1 MDLSDTSRYRVGAAR
16 DRADNTRNPRQRW
29 RPLITKVQ
37 PQAIM
42 LDIMKENNPYAWEPT
57 PAYIENSVL
66 AKFMDAHGIRDF
78 DALLARSNEDPK
90 WYWDAI
96 IRYFGI
102 RFYKPYH
109 RLLDT
114 SRGFPWAKWCVGG
127 ATNVTL
133 NCLDAHRG
141 TPVMEK
147 TALLWEAEDGR
158 TRTWDYE
165 RLLAET
171 ARLADALRALG
182 FGKGDAIGI
191 YMPIMP
197 ETMAA
202 FFAVIK
208 IGAIVVPLFSGF
220 GAEALIS
227 RLSDARCAGL
237 ITVDGA
243 KRRGKNVMLKEI
255 ADEAADRVSSL
266 RHVIVSESLGIE
278 VDWHPERDRWWHE
291 ITNERST
298 NASTEEMS
306 AEDPFM
312 IIFTSGTTG
321 KAKGTVH
328 THCSFLTKL
337 VADIGLCMDFKPDD
351 RLLWMSDLGWLIGPM
366 QFVVSTFFGA
376 TVILA
381 EGAPDYPEPGR
392 LWRLVQDHRVTY
404 LGIAPTIARLMMR
417 YGTDVVEKY
426 NLSSL
431 RVTLS
436 SGELWNPDSWTWF
449 FEHVC
454 KRRVPNLNVSGGTEI
469 GWGIVTSTVIQP
481 HKPCAFTTGVPG
493 MGADVV
499 DTDGNTAPP
508 GRMGELVLRHPSIG
522 LSRGLWNDPD
532 RYLETYWNKIPDLWV
547 HGDWAS
553 KDEDGAWY
561 LHGRSDDT
569 IMVAG
574 KRCGPAEVE
583 SLLMETGLIAEA
595 AATAITDSLKGETIL
610 CACVPKTDSSSMN
623 DEGDER
629 LREGLAETLRM
640 AVTHALGPAF
650 RPTAMVFV
658 KELPKTR
665 SMKVMRRV
673 VRALYEGNDPGDL
686 ASMANPH
693 VMADLREVFKG

>member
-1 MDLSDTSRYRVGAAR
+1 MIYE
-16 DRADNTRNPRQRW
+16 
-29 RPLITKVQ
+29 
-37 PQAIM
+37 
-42 LDIMKENNPYAWEPT
+42 IMKKNNQYAWQPT

-66 AKFMDAHGIRDF
+66 TEFMDTLGIEDF
-78 DALLARSNEDPK
+78 DTLVSRSNEDPE
-90 WYWDAI
+90 WYWDTI
-96 IRYFGI
+96 IRHFGI
-102 RFYKPYH
+102 RFYKPYQQ
-109 RLLDT
+109 LLDT
-114 SRGFPWAKWCVGG
+114 SRGFPWSRWCVGG
-127 ATNVTL
+127 TTNLVL

-147 TALLWEAEDGR
+147 SALIWEGEDGR
-158 TRTWDYE
+158 VRGWNYE
-165 RLLAET
+165 RLLTET
-171 ARLADALRALG
+171 DRLAQALRNLG
-182 FGKGDAIGI
+182 LGKGDTIGI

-197 ETMAA
+197 ETLAA
-202 FFAVIK
+202 FFAIIK

-220 GAEALIS
+220 GSEALVS
-227 RLSDARCAGL
+227 RLSDARCAAL
-237 ITVDGA
+237 ITIDGTR
-243 KRRGKNVMLKEI
+243 RRGKNVVLKGI
-255 ADEAADRVSSL
+255 ADEAADQVSSL
-266 RHVIVSESLGIE
+266 RHMIVLKSLKVPLEWHRGRDHWWDEVTGGCSE
-278 VDWHPERDRWWHE
+278 HTP
-291 ITNERST
+291 
-298 NASTEEMS
+298 TEEMS
-306 AEDPFM
+306 SEDPFM

-366 QFVVSTFFGA
+366 QFVVGTFFGA
-376 TVILA
+376 TLVLA

-417 YGTDVVEKY
+417 YGTDEVEKY
-426 NLSSL
+426 DLSSL

-499 DTDGNTAPP
+499 DTGGNTVPP

-522 LSRGLWNDPD
+522 LSRGLWDDPE
-532 RYLETYWNKIPDLWV
+532 RYLETYWHKIPGLWV

-553 KDEDGAWY
+553 RDEDGAWY

-583 SLLMETGLIAEA
+583 SLLMETGHVTEA
-595 AATAITDSLKGETIL
+595 AATAITDPLKGEAIL
-610 CACVPKTDSSSMN
+610 CVCVPKTDSSMENGN
-623 DEGDER
+623 DKGLER
-629 LREGLAETLRM
+629 LREELAEVLRA
-640 AVTHALGPAF
+640 AVVRALGPAF
-650 RPTAMVFV
+650 RPAAVVFV
-658 KELPKTR
+658 RELPKTR

-686 ASMANPH
+686 ASMVNPH
-693 VMADLREVFKG
+693 VMADLREVFLP

>member
-1 MDLSDTSRYRVGAAR
+1 
-16 DRADNTRNPRQRW
+16 
-29 RPLITKVQ
+29 
-37 PQAIM
+37 
-42 LDIMKENNPYAWEPT
+42 MKENNPYAWQPT

-66 AKFMDAHGIRDF
+66 TGFMQAHGIPDF
-78 DALLARSNEDPK
+78 DTLLIRSNEDPE
-90 WYWDAI
+90 WYWEAI
-96 IRYFGI
+96 LRYFDI
-102 RFYKPYH
+102 RFYKPY
-109 RLLDT
+109 RQLLDT
-114 SRGFPWAKWCVGG
+114 SQGLPWARWCVGG

-141 TPVMEK
+141 TPVMRK
-147 TALLWEAEDGR
+147 TAIIWESEDGR
-158 TRTWDYE
+158 VRTWDYGS
-165 RLLAET
+165 LLEET
-171 ARLADALRALG
+171 DRLAAGLRALG
-182 FGKGDAIGI
+182 IKKGDAIGI

-202 FFAVIK
+202 FFAIIK
-208 IGAIVVPLFSGF
+208 IGAVVAPLFSGF
-220 GAEALIS
+220 GPEALIS
-227 RLSDARCAGL
+227 RLSDAGCKVL

-243 KRRGKNVMLKEI
+243 KRRGKTVILKGI
-255 ADEAADRVSSL
+255 ADEAAKQVPSL
-266 RHVIVSESLGIE
+266 RHVIVLQSLDAP
-278 VDWHPERDRWWHE
+278 VSWHPGRDHWWHDVTVE
-291 ITNERST
+291 YST
-298 NASTEEMS
+298 NRSTEEMS

-328 THCSFLTKL
+328 THCGFLAKL
-337 VADIGLCMDFKPDD
+337 VADVGLCMDFQPED
-351 RLLWMSDLGWLIGPM
+351 RMLWMSDLGWLIGPM
-366 QFVVSTFFGA
+366 QFVVGAFFGA
-376 TVILA
+376 TLVLA

-417 YGTDVVEKY
+417 YGVEEVEKY
-426 NLSSL
+426 DLSSL
-431 RVTLS
+431 RITLS
-436 SGELWNPDSWTWF
+436 SGELWNPDSWAWF
-449 FEHVC
+449 FEHIC

-499 DTDGNTAPP
+499 DAHGNTVPP

-522 LSRGLWNDPD
+522 LTRGLWNDPG
-532 RYLETYWNKIPDLWV
+532 RYLETYWNKIPCLWV

-553 KDEDGAWY
+553 RDEDGAWY

-583 SLLMETGLIAEA
+583 SLLMETDLIAEA
-595 AATAITDSLKGETIL
+595 AATAITDPLKGEAIL
-610 CACVPKTDSSSMN
+610 CVCVPKTDPSTM
-623 DEGDER
+623 DEKS
-629 LREGLAETLRM
+629 REGLTDTLRA
-640 AVTHALGPAF
+640 AVAHALGPAF
-650 RPTAMVFV
+650 RPAAVLFV

-686 ASMANPH
+686 ASMVNPH
-693 VMADLREVFKG
+693 VMTDLREVFLQRGHPCAS